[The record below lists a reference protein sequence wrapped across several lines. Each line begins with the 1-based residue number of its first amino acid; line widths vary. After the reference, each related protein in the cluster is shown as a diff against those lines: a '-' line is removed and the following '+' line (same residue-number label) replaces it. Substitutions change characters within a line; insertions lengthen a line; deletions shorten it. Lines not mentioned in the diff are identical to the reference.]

1 MTYAQLEDKFHVI
14 RVQTESLPELCDLL
28 TSSVILLVSM
38 MTASPNQHSTSVVGR
53 WSTHHRWMFRILAI
67 TFALI
72 VAVLLAEITLRLF
85 VPDTRSPYIYDEFT
99 GTRLEPG
106 HKFVFQSEGY
116 SSNVIN
122 SRGLRDR
129 EHALDKPTDTF
140 RIAILGDSFSE
151 AFQVAQENTFWSVLE
166 RELQAKPEFKNRNV
180 EVINFGVSGFGTIQ
194 EWQMLEHYVGDYAP
208 DLVLLAFLPGNDVRN
223 NSRQLEPDHRRP
235 FAELNDG
242 NLRLD
247 FSFRDDP
254 IEKRFRQ
261 ITWSACKDQVI
272 RHSRVVHLLYRAL
285 ENWRSRT
292 ASQNTPNTGF
302 TNADEAGI
310 DSAVFAPPKIDAL
323 REAWEITDR
332 VLEAMQT
339 ECKAVGAKFVVVIL
353 NNSVEVHP
361 DPAVT
366 LKLAGKLGSADLKEP
381 QRRIIASGQRYGFP
395 VIDLLEP
402 MEQIAHKD
410 HVFFHGFHNTP
421 PGTGHWNE
429 TGHATAGKLI
439 AQHLAQL
446 LKNTTSGR

>member
-1 MTYAQLEDKFHVI
+1 
-14 RVQTESLPELCDLL
+14 
-28 TSSVILLVSM
+28 
-38 MTASPNQHSTSVVGR
+38 
-53 WSTHHRWMFRILAI
+53 MFRILAI
-67 TFALI
+67 TFASV

-106 HKFVFQSEGY
+106 HRFVFQSEGY

-129 EHALDKPTDTF
+129 EHTLKKTTDTF

-166 RELQAKPEFKNRNV
+166 RDLQATPEFKNRNV

-223 NSRQLEPDHRRP
+223 NSRQLESDHRRP

-242 NLRLD
+242 KLQLD

-254 IEKRFRQ
+254 DEKRFRQ
-261 ITWSACKDQVI
+261 LTWSACKDQAI
-272 RHSRVVHLLYRAL
+272 RHSCVVHLLYRAL

-292 ASQNTPNTGF
+292 VSQKAPNTDF
-302 TNADEAGI
+302 TRADEAGI
-310 DSAVFAPPKIDAL
+310 DSAVFAPPKTDAW
-323 REAWEITDR
+323 RDAWEITDQ

-339 ECKAVGAKFVVVIL
+339 KSKEMGADFVVVIL

-361 DPAVT
+361 DPKVT
-366 LKLAGKLGSADLKEP
+366 LELAQKLGVVDLNEP

-395 VIDLLEP
+395 VIDLLKP
-402 MEQIAHKD
+402 MQEIARRD

-429 TGHATAGKLI
+429 TGHATAGNLLAKL
-439 AQHLAQL
+439 LSQL
-446 LKNTTSGR
+446 LNNTTSDQSTPKR

>member
-1 MTYAQLEDKFHVI
+1 
-14 RVQTESLPELCDLL
+14 
-28 TSSVILLVSM
+28 
-38 MTASPNQHSTSVVGR
+38 MTASPNQQLTSAAGRRSTQRR
-53 WSTHHRWMFRILAI
+53 WVFRILAI
-67 TFALI
+67 TCASI

-129 EHALDKPTDTF
+129 EHTLKKPADTF

-166 RELQAKPEFKNRNV
+166 RDLQATSELKNRNV

-223 NSRQLEPDHRRP
+223 NSRQLESDHRRP

-242 NLRLD
+242 KLQLN

-254 IEKRFRQ
+254 DEKRFRQ
-261 ITWSACKDQVI
+261 LTWSACKDQAI
-272 RHSRVVHLLYRAL
+272 RHSRVIHLLYRAL

-292 ASQNTPNTGF
+292 ASQSTPKTGF
-302 TNADEAGI
+302 ANADEAGI
-310 DSAVFAPPKIDAL
+310 DSAVFAPPKTDAW

-339 ECKAVGAKFVVVIL
+339 ESRAMGAQFVVVIL

-361 DPAVT
+361 DPEVT
-366 LKLAGKLGSADLKEP
+366 LQLARKLGSVDLKEP
-381 QRRIIASGQRYGFP
+381 QRRVMASGQRYGFP
-395 VIDLLEP
+395 VIDLFEP
-402 MEQIAHKD
+402 MQEIARED
-410 HVFFHGFHNTP
+410 HVFFHGFHNTS

-429 TGHATAGKLI
+429 SGHATAGKLI
-439 AQHLAQL
+439 AQQLAQL
-446 LKNTTSGR
+446 LKSETSDQSPPERSTP